1 VQSSTADAAA
11 TVDTLMRWLEVFG
24 VVLLW
29 ISDRGSHFKNEVVQR
44 VQKEL
49 NARHH
54 FTTANCPWS
63 NGTIEFACKQ
73 VIRAF
78 CAVLSELKMY
88 ADEWPEVVN
97 MVQSVLNNSLSTRLN
112 KRAPMQV
119 FTGHAETTPLALM
132 LKDDV
137 PVNAPLDFI
146 KAQKLMEVEKL
157 SKAMTEIHAQVAE
170 KTTRDRKAAILKHHD
185 KTHVRSP
192 NFQVG
197 DYVLVAEHRKSGV
210 SKLQVKW
217 KGPRRVASVESEY
230 VFVVENLLTKELKAA
245 HATRLRFYKDKELN
259 VTAELAQAA
268 EHNDRKLYVVPKI
281 LDARYN
287 EQEMF
292 HELLVAWR
300 GFPVGEAAWQPYSV
314 MAVDVPDMVAW
325 FMESHEEIDVVREM
339 RSL

>member
-1 VQSSTADAAA
+1 
-11 TVDTLMRWLEVFG
+11 
-24 VVLLW
+24 
-29 ISDRGSHFKNEVVQR
+29 VVQR
-44 VQKEL
+44 AQKEL
-49 NARHH
+49 KAKHH

-63 NGTIEFACKQ
+63 NGTIESACKQ
-73 VIRAF
+73 DIRAF
-78 CAVLSELKMY
+78 RAVLSELKMY

-97 MVQSVLNNSLSTRLN
+97 MVQSVLNNSLSTRLH
-112 KRAPMQV
+112 KRTPMQV

-132 LKDDV
+132 LKDNV

-146 KAQKLMEVEKL
+146 KAQKLMEAEKL
-157 SKAMTEIHAQVAE
+157 SRAMTDIHAQVAE
-170 KTTRDRKAAILKHHD
+170 KAKRDRKAAIQKHND

-197 DYVLVAEHRKSGV
+197 DYVLVVEHRKSGV

-217 KGPRRVASVESEY
+217 KGPRRVASVESDY
-230 VFVVENLLTKELKAA
+230 VFVVENLLTKERKAA

-268 EHNDRKLYVVPKI
+268 EHNDHKLYVVSKI
-281 LDARYN
+281 LDGHYN

-300 GFPVGEAAWQPYSV
+300 GFPVGEATWEPYSV
-314 MAVDVPDMVAW
+314 MAVDVPDMVAK
-325 FMESHEEIDVVREM
+325 FLESHEDIDAVREM
-339 RSL
+339 RFL